1 MENIQNSLN
10 NIENK
15 KIEVNE
21 ETKVKEIINKWLI
34 LQKTIKEEITLKEM
48 ITSQLQIYKNKIEE
62 NYRKYYIS
70 KLETREI
77 LENLILIEKNELNK
91 INKFKEYKEVELYLG
106 DAYDPIKK
114 LLFLFRNNYDYVLK
128 ILSII
133 GDENILN
140 NNRKEIESLID
151 LFCSQFYDNILIP
164 NPEQEELLIL
174 IYLLLEK
181 EISSM
186 NSASVS
192 AFLDSENSI
201 IGLFLKS
208 YTKKQELKNFISMSL
223 GSLILNIENNS
234 EKCIDLNLGN
244 IKNYIDKI
252 TKNKVNEGNEMKNIY
267 EPENIVL
274 TQNIPHTKINFHTKF
289 IFKEKYEIEED
300 EEEEEEEEE
309 NDLKSNIIINNKMPN
324 ESLSKSRKFSNFNNE
339 YKIELTQDELNKRIN
354 KEKDN
359 NLREFYL
366 RQLERIN
373 IDPDIFTNKK
383 FINSL
388 KEFPQQ
394 SRYEILKKYKEN
406 FLRLQKYI
414 DTIIQSLI
422 DKIATIPYSIRCIS
436 KIIYMLIKKKFKRI
450 SKYEKNAFI
459 GEFLFG
465 KFILPIL
472 INSDINAIITIS
484 ILSRRTRNCLIEIA
498 KILTKINR
506 GSFFESN
513 LETDSTLFNHYIIEV
528 IPLINKFYD
537 NLIDVPLPKVVN
549 DLLQKKMEEE
559 EDLSIINNLILND
572 VVENEIKKEY
582 KGNKLYNYFDENIEE
597 IYTMQCI
604 CFSIEDILFLIQII
618 RNRLDEFKDLP
629 RYEFFAKTIGRII
642 NEEYK
647 LDQQSIKSKNER
659 KFFIIINESENP
671 VYSYLLNKNEISEKI
686 VDDNDID
693 FILHRIKIC
702 IKTVLTGLNFLNS
715 KDYPYLNIS
724 NSSKNVFLALK
735 YTLEDYSD
743 NENSE
748 LYNGIPLIWYC
759 QYISNNIDMLSENDI
774 NNDFEKLYE
783 LIFKEENEALNQL
796 RKYSSIVNTRFGL
809 NLRCSEKIIEKTQ
822 KKILRIMQNERLMK
836 MGKFILKQEIK
847 VQFKLNKSKL
857 DLNSIINN
865 NKNNDND
872 EEDNTPPTFEIINNQ
887 KNSNDPNILNINKIS
902 DFIKIFTSPEQKLKN
917 LPNPVYNY
925 VMEDIQ
931 KGEQKHKI
939 YKTLNDYLN
948 IIELEINKSEI
959 FKNESDIEKSYIKNG
974 IQNHILKKIY
984 KSVFPKNPLKKD
996 KEFYLKVCQ
1005 LSWIKPEMLEIKKI
1019 YINELKFAEECI
1031 SKIDEGKTVYDKLKS
1046 IADAHNTINTTIKFS
1061 TGKNNDAGADDLS
1074 PIFQYII
1081 IKARPKRF
1089 YSNIY
1094 YIKCFLGS
1102 NQITGINGFL
1112 LSQMEFAGEFINKI
1126 DHLKLKMSKNDY
1138 DENIKNSSF
1147 YKHKNSINSISSG

>member
-1 MENIQNSLN
+1 MDSSNTNTG
-10 NIENK
+10 K
-15 KIEVNE
+15 KKDDSNE
-21 ETKVKEIINKWLI
+21 EDKVNEIINKWLI
-34 LQKTIKEEITLKEM
+34 LQKIIKEEITLKEM
-48 ITSQLQIYKNKIEE
+48 ISSQLQIYKNKIED

-77 LENLILIEKNELNK
+77 FENIILIDKNELNK
-91 INKFKEYKEVELYLG
+91 IKKFKEYKDIEKYLG
-106 DAYDPIKK
+106 DAYDPIQK
-114 LLFLFRNNYDYVLK
+114 LLFLLRNNYDYVLK

-133 GDENILN
+133 EDENILN
-140 NNRKEIESLID
+140 NNKKEIESLID

-192 AFLDSENSI
+192 AFFDSENSI

-208 YTKKQELKNFISMSL
+208 YIKKQELKNFISMCL
-223 GSLILNIENNS
+223 GSLIMTIENNT

-252 TKNKVNEGNEMKNIY
+252 TKNKYNEGNEMENIY
-267 EPENIVL
+267 EPENIIL
-274 TQNIPHTKINFHTKF
+274 TQNIPHSKINFHTKF
-289 IFKEKYEIEED
+289 IFKEKKEI
-300 EEEEEEEEE
+300 EEEEEEED
-309 NDLKSNIIINNKMPN
+309 DLKNNVNIDNNN
-324 ESLSKSRKFSNFNNE
+324 SSESLSKSRKYSNYNNE
-339 YKIELTQDELNKRIN
+339 YPIELTQDELNERIN

-359 NLREFYL
+359 NLREFYI
-366 RQLERIN
+366 RQIEKIN

-383 FINSL
+383 FLISL

-394 SRYEILKKYKEN
+394 NKYEILKKYKEN

-414 DTIIQSLI
+414 DLIIQSLI

-459 GEFLFG
+459 GEFIFG
-465 KFILPIL
+465 KCILPIL
-472 INSDINAIITIS
+472 INSDINAITTS
-484 ILSRRTRNCLIEIA
+484 ILSKKTRNCLIEIA

-513 LETDSTLFNHYIIEV
+513 LETDLTIFNHYIIEV

-549 DLLQKKMEEE
+549 DLLQKKLE
-559 EDLSIINNLILND
+559 EDDDLYIINNLIVNGN
-572 VVENEIKKEY
+572 VANEIKKEY
-582 KGNKLYNYFDENIEE
+582 KGNQLYKYFDINIEE
-597 IYTMQCI
+597 IYTVQCI

-618 RNRLDEFKDLP
+618 RNRLDEFKELP
-629 RYEFFAKTIGRII
+629 RYDFFSKTIKRII

-647 LDQQSIKSKNER
+647 LEQEIIKSNNEI
-659 KFFIIINESENP
+659 KFFIIIKEYENP
-671 VYSYLLNKNEISEKI
+671 QYSYLLNQKEISEKI
-686 VDDNDID
+686 EEDNDID

-702 IKTVLTGLNFLNS
+702 IKTVLTGLNYLNS

-735 YTLEDYSD
+735 YTLEDYGD

-748 LYNGIPLIWYC
+748 LYNGIPLIWYS
-759 QYISNNIDMLSENDI
+759 QYISNNIEMLSENHI

-783 LIFKEENEALNQL
+783 LIFKEEEETLSQL

-809 NLRCSEKIIEKTQ
+809 NQRCSEKIIEKTE
-822 KKILRIMQNERLMK
+822 KNIFRIRQIERLMK
-836 MGKFILKQEIK
+836 MEKFILKQEIK

-857 DLNSIINN
+857 DSNSIINQ
-865 NKNNDND
+865 NKNEDSD

-902 DFIKIFTSPEQKLKN
+902 DFIKIFTSTEQKLKN
-917 LPNPVYNY
+917 LPNPVYYY
-925 VMEDIQ
+925 VQEDIRN
-931 KGEQKHKI
+931 GEQKHKI
-939 YKTLNDYLN
+939 YKTLKDYLN

-959 FKNESDIEKSYIKNG
+959 FKNELEIEKTYIKNG
-974 IQNHILKKIY
+974 IQNYILKKIY
-984 KSVFPKNPLKKD
+984 KSVFPKDSLKKD
-996 KEFYLKVCQ
+996 KEFYSKVCK

-1046 IADAHNTINTTIKFS
+1046 IADAHNAINTTIKFS
-1061 TGKNNDAGADDLS
+1061 TGKNTDAGADDLS

-1081 IKARPKRF
+1081 IKAKPKRF
-1089 YSNIY
+1089 FSNIY
-1094 YIKCFLGS
+1094 YIKCFLGK

-1126 DHLKLKMSKNDY
+1126 DHVKLKMSKNDY
-1138 DENIKNSSF
+1138 DDCVGRSSF
-1147 YKHKNSINSISSG
+1147 YKHKNSFSSVSSG

>member
-1 MENIQNSLN
+1 MENIQISFNT

-15 KIEVNE
+15 KDKLNE
-21 ETKVKEIINKWLI
+21 ENKVKEIIDKWLI
-34 LQKTIKEEITLKEM
+34 LQRIIKEEITLKEM

-62 NYRKYYIS
+62 NYRKYYSS
-70 KLETREI
+70 KLETRQI
-77 LENLILIEKNELNK
+77 LENIILIEKNELNK
-91 INKFKEYKEVELYLG
+91 VNKFKEYKDIEYYLG
-106 DAYDPIKK
+106 DAYDPIQK
-114 LLFLFRNNYDYVLK
+114 LLFLFRNNYDYVIK

-133 GDENILN
+133 LDEDILN
-140 NNRKEIESLID
+140 NNKKEIESLID
-151 LFCSQFYDNILIP
+151 LFCSQFYENILIP

-192 AFLDSENSI
+192 NFLDSENSM

-208 YTKKQELKNFISMSL
+208 YIKKQELKNFISMSL
-223 GSLILNIENNS
+223 GSLIMTIENNS
-234 EKCIDLNLGN
+234 EKCIDLNLGT

-252 TKNKVNEGNEMKNIY
+252 TKNKDNEGNEMENIY

-289 IFKEKYEIEED
+289 LFKEKYEIEE
-300 EEEEEEEEE
+300 EEEEDEDEI
-309 NDLKSNIIINNKMPN
+309 NTNLKNNNKMSN
-324 ESLSKSRKFSNFNNE
+324 EFLSKSRKSSNFNNE
-339 YKIELTQDELNKRIN
+339 YIIELTQDELNERIN

-394 SRYEILKKYKEN
+394 NRYEILTKYKDN

-450 SKYEKNAFI
+450 SKYEKNAYI
-459 GEFLFG
+459 GEFIFG
-465 KFILPIL
+465 KCILPIL
-472 INSDINAIITIS
+472 INSDINGIINTS
-484 ILSRRTRNCLIEIA
+484 IVSRRTRNCLIEIA

-572 VVENEIKKEY
+572 NVENEIKKEY
-582 KGNKLYNYFDENIEE
+582 KGSELYKYFDENVEE
-597 IYTMQCI
+597 IYTIQCI

-647 LDQQSIKSKNER
+647 LDQQIIKSKNER
-659 KFFIIINESENP
+659 KFFIIIKESENP
-671 VYSYLLNKNEISEKI
+671 AYSYLLNKNEISDKI
-686 VDDNDID
+686 EDDKDID

-724 NSSKNVFLALK
+724 NNSKNLFLALK
-735 YTLEDYSD
+735 YTLEDYED
-743 NENSE
+743 NENNE

-774 NNDFEKLYE
+774 NNDLEKLYE
-783 LIFKEENEALNQL
+783 STFKEEEETLNQL

-809 NLRCSEKIIEKTQ
+809 NLRYSEKIIEKTQ
-822 KKILRIMQNERLMK
+822 KKTLRIRQIERLIK
-836 MGKFILKQEIK
+836 MGKFISTQEIK
-847 VQFKLNKSKL
+847 VQFKLNKSIL
-857 DLNSIINN
+857 NLNSIINN
-865 NKNNDND
+865 KKNDDSD
-872 EEDNTPPTFEIINNQ
+872 EEDNNSPPTFEIINNH

-902 DFIKIFTSPEQKLKN
+902 DFIKIFTSSEQKLKN

-925 VMEDIQ
+925 VIEDIS

-959 FKNESDIEKSYIKNG
+959 FKDESENEKSHIKNG
-974 IQNHILKKIY
+974 IQNYILQKIY
-984 KSVFPKNPLKKD
+984 KSVFPKKPLKKD
-996 KEFYLKVCQ
+996 QEFYSKVCQ
-1005 LSWIKPEMLEIKKI
+1005 LTWIKPEMLEIKKI
-1019 YINELKFAEECI
+1019 YISELKFAEECI
-1031 SKIDEGKTVYDKLKS
+1031 SRIDEGKTVYDKLKS

-1061 TGKNNDAGADDLS
+1061 TGKNDDAGADDLS

-1081 IKARPKRF
+1081 IKAKPKRF
-1089 YSNIY
+1089 YSNLY

-1112 LSQMEFAGEFINKI
+1112 LTQLEFAGEFINKI
-1126 DHLKLKMSKNDY
+1126 DHIKLKMSKNDF
-1138 DENIKNSSF
+1138 DDNIRNSKM
-1147 YKHKNSINSISSG
+1147 YKHKNSINSINSG